1 MGEVCWGVA
10 GLEAVTLGDV
20 MVLAL
25 RASVTGSGEVVTT
38 VVTGQV
44 VPERVALM
52 AAPVEQVSPVV
63 SEVRSLLRL
72 QQVSAAEEVMLI
84 MEVVPTESM
93 MTGLATLSRAH
104 PGCRPEC
111 CPHQ

>member
-1 MGEVCWGVA
+1 MGDA
-10 GLEAVTLGDV
+10 

-25 RASVTGSGEVVTT
+25 TASVTGPGEVVTT
-38 VVTGQV
+38 VVTGRV

-72 QQVSAAEEVMLI
+72 QQVSVAEELI
-84 MEVVPTESM
+84 LVMEVVPTESM
-93 MTGLATLSRAH
+93 MT
-104 PGCRPEC
+104 
-111 CPHQ
+111 

>member
-1 MGEVCWGVA
+1 MGEVCWVVA

-72 QQVSAAEEVMLI
+72 QQVSVAEELI
-84 MEVVPTESM
+84 LVMEVVPTESI
-93 MTGLATLSRAH
+93 MT
-104 PGCRPEC
+104 
-111 CPHQ
+111 

>member
-10 GLEAVTLGDV
+10 GLKAVTLGDV

-25 RASVTGSGEVVTT
+25 GALVTGLGEVVTT
-38 VVTGQV
+38 VVTGSV

-52 AAPVEQVSPVV
+52 AAPVEEVSPVV

-72 QQVSAAEEVMLI
+72 QQVSAAEELI
-84 MEVVPTESM
+84 LVTEVVPTGSM
-93 MTGLATLSRAH
+93 MT
-104 PGCRPEC
+104 
-111 CPHQ
+111 

>member
-1 MGEVCWGVA
+1 MGGEVAQQRAVVMGEVCWGVA

-52 AAPVEQVSPVV
+52 AAPVEEVSPVV
-63 SEVRSLLRL
+63 SEVRSL
-72 QQVSAAEEVMLI
+72 
-84 MEVVPTESM
+84 
-93 MTGLATLSRAH
+93 
-104 PGCRPEC
+104 
-111 CPHQ
+111 

>member
-1 MGEVCWGVA
+1 MDEVCWGVA

-72 QQVSAAEEVMLI
+72 QQVSAAEELI
-84 MEVVPTESM
+84 LVTEVVPTGSM
-93 MTGLATLSRAH
+93 MT
-104 PGCRPEC
+104 
-111 CPHQ
+111 